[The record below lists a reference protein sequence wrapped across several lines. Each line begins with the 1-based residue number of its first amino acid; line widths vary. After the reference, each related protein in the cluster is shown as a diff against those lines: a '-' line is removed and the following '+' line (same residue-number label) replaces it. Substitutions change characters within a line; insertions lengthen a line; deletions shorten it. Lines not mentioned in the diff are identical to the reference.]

1 MVSPIIPPPPTLS
14 FEKLEAYKDS
24 YSEVIGLVT
33 ELHNYHSV
41 FLDSPAIIPS
51 RRVRACALELRRA
64 LLKLLDANRDSVREI
79 KENRLLEPKIR
90 KYQKK
95 KLTLEKKLNP
105 PKRGRPP
112 RKKDDNN

>member
-24 YSEVIGLVT
+24 YSEVVSLFT

-51 RRVRACALELRRA
+51 KRVRGCALELRR
-64 LLKLLDANRDSVREI
+64 KLATLIDASRESAREI
-79 KENRLLEPKIR
+79 KQNRLLEPKIQ

-95 KLTLEKKLNP
+95 KLALEKKLNP